1 MEIKSAIKE
10 NLQYQKK
17 YKKKTYT
24 KPLLFHYIE
33 KFIASKQ
40 LICYGGMAIN
50 AYLPNEKQFYDKSD
64 IPDYD
69 CFSPNSIKDAIAL
82 ANILSKNN
90 MEKVEVKSAM
100 FPGTM
105 KIYVNFIPI
114 VDITQII
121 PEIFYNIQK
130 KAVKINNIL
139 YAPPNYLKISLYQ
152 ELSRPL
158 GDIGRW
164 EKIYERL
171 NLLNQSH
178 PLYIKNCSIVAKDNP
193 ETDEYIN
200 LNQELIS
207 LIKEKKWVVFGDFGL
222 SFYLKYF
229 PKIYQNTK
237 RLINIPFILVDS
249 FDDVKL
255 PFEHKVATFDYHFI
269 NTFHQI
275 TYKDIPVLYVFIT
288 NSCQSYNEIKG
299 FNVATIDTIASLYY
313 ALTFLNI
320 PLLNVNKLASYIYL
334 LNNVKS
340 KEGPCRRFHMP
351 CIGNQPSIEDI
362 RKLRDKQFKLY
373 KKTKSKKIYE
383 AYFFQY
389 KPQTKKNKKLNVN

>member
-1 MEIKSAIKE
+1 MELKSAIKQ
-10 NLQYQKK
+10 NIQYQKK

-24 KPLLFHYIE
+24 KPLLFHLIE
-33 KFIASKQ
+33 KFISEKN

-50 AYLPNEKQFYDKSD
+50 AYLPNEKQFYDTTD

-69 CFSPNSIKDAIAL
+69 CFSPNSHKHAIML
-82 ANILSKNN
+82 ANILAKNN
-90 MEKVEVKSAM
+90 MENIEVKAAM

-114 VDITQII
+114 VDITQIN
-121 PEIFYNIQK
+121 PDIFFNIHK
-130 KAVKINNIL
+130 KSVKINNVL

-158 GDIGRW
+158 GDINRW

-178 PLYIKNCSIVAKDNP
+178 PLYVKNCSITAKDIP
-193 ETDEYIN
+193 ETDEYIKMN
-200 LNQELIS
+200 RDIIS
-207 LIKEKKWVVFGDFGL
+207 LIKDNKWVVFGDFGL

-237 RLINIPFILVDS
+237 RLIDIPFILVDS
-249 FDDVKL
+249 LNDVKL
-255 PFEHKVATFDYHFI
+255 PFEHTVNTFDYHFI

-275 TYKDIPVLYVFIT
+275 IYNGQPVLYVFIT

-299 FNVATIDTIASLYY
+299 FNVATIDTILSIYY
-313 ALTFLNI
+313 ALSFLNV
-320 PLLNVNKLASYIYL
+320 PLNLRKIASYIYL
-334 LNNVKS
+334 LNNIKT

-351 CIGNQPSIEDI
+351 CIGNQPSLEDI
-362 RKLRDKQFKLY
+362 RKLRDAKYKLY
-373 KKTKSKKIYE
+373 KKTKSKKIYD

-389 KPQTKKNKKLNVN
+389 KPRTRKLNVK

>member
-1 MEIKSAIKE
+1 MELKSAIKQ
-10 NLQYQKK
+10 NLQIQKQ

-24 KPLLFHYIE
+24 KPLLFHLIE
-33 KFIASKQ
+33 QFIAEQK

-50 AYLPNEKQFYDKSD
+50 AYLPNEKQFYDKTD

-69 CFSPNSIKDAIAL
+69 CFSPNSMKHAISL
-82 ANILSKNN
+82 ANILAKNN
-90 MEKVEVKSAM
+90 MENIEVKSAM

-114 VDITQII
+114 VDITLIN
-121 PEIFYNIQK
+121 EDIFYNIHK
-130 KAVKINNIL
+130 KSVKINNIL

-158 GDIGRW
+158 GDINRW
-164 EKIYERL
+164 DKIYERL

-178 PLYIKNCSIVAKDNP
+178 PLYIQNCSITGSDNP
-193 ETDEYIN
+193 ETDEFIKIN
-200 LNQELIS
+200 QDLIS

-229 PKIYQNTK
+229 PKIYRNTK
-237 RLINIPFILVDS
+237 RIIDVPFILVNS
-249 FDDVKL
+249 IEDVEL
-255 PFEHKVATFDYHFI
+255 PFEYKIKTYEYHFV

-275 TYKDIPVLYVFIT
+275 MYKDKPVLYVFIT

-299 FNVATIDTIASLYY
+299 YNVATIDTILSIYY
-313 ALTFLNI
+313 GLSFLNI
-320 PLLNVNKLASYIYL
+320 NLLNVRKLVSYIYL

-340 KEGPCRRFHMP
+340 KEGVCRRFHMP
-351 CIGNQPSIEDI
+351 CVGNQPSLEDI
-362 RKLRDKQFKLY
+362 RKDRDKQFKIY
-373 KKTKSKKIYE
+373 KRTKSKKIYNM
-383 AYFFQY
+383 YFFQY
-389 KPQTKKNKKLNVN
+389 KPRTKKIKN

>member
-1 MEIKSAIKE
+1 MELKSAIKQ

-24 KPLLFHYIE
+24 KPLLFHLIE
-33 KFIASKQ
+33 KFIADKN

-50 AYLPNEKQFYDKSD
+50 AYLPDEKQFYDKTD

-69 CFSPNSIKDAIAL
+69 CFSPNSKKHAIML
-82 ANILSKNN
+82 ANLLAKHN

-121 PEIFYNIQK
+121 PDIFYNIHK
-130 KAVKINNIL
+130 KAVTINNIL

-158 GDIGRW
+158 GDINRW

-178 PLYIKNCSIVAKDNP
+178 PLYVKHCNISEKDVP
-193 ETDEYIN
+193 ETEEFIN
-200 LNQELIS
+200 IHRTIIS
-207 LIKEKKWVVFGDFGL
+207 LIKEKKWVVLGDYGM

-229 PKIYQNTK
+229 PKVYQKTK
-237 RLINIPFILVDS
+237 RLIDVPFILVDC
-249 FDDVKL
+249 FDAVL
-255 PFEHKVATFDYHFI
+255 PFEYKIHTYDYHFI

-275 TYKDIPVLYVFIT
+275 TYKDVPVLYVFIT

-299 FNVATIDTIASLYY
+299 FNVATMDTILSIYY
-313 ALTFLNI
+313 ALSFLNI
-320 PLLNVNKLASYIYL
+320 PHLNLNKLTSYVYL

-351 CIGNQPSIEDI
+351 CIGNQPSLEDI
-362 RKLRDKQFKLY
+362 RKMRDTQFKLY
-373 KKTKSKKIYE
+373 KKNKSRKIYDL
-383 AYFFQY
+383 YFFQY
-389 KPQTKKNKKLNVN
+389 KPRTNRTKKLNVK